1 MMKEL
6 NCSDVGFEC
15 DAVVRADTEE
25 EVLAQV
31 ATHAREVHGMQQ
43 IDDETAAK
51 VRSQIHDAA

>member
-1 MMKEL
+1 MTKEL
-6 NCSDVGFEC
+6 ICSDVGFEC
-15 DAVVRADTEE
+15 DAVIRADSEDD
-25 EVLAQV
+25 VMAQA